1 MNRGRRITGGGS
13 RAAGVG
19 TRAAG
24 LKTRIPVS
32 GQKTVINQAFT
43 KKSAARPRAL
53 AAQARA
59 MFFTNNHVKNDMSVS
74 RETLPIFCAV
84 VRGLL
89 TA

>member
-1 MNRGRRITGGGS
+1 MKRGQLASERGRRASERGRRAVVGS
-13 RAAGVG
+13 
-19 TRAAG
+19 
-24 LKTRIPVS
+24 LLIS
-32 GQKTVINQAFT
+32 GQKRRKTAKNP
-43 KKSAARPRAL
+43 KKKQRCPRAL

-84 VRGLL
+84 VGGLL

>member
-1 MNRGRRITGGGS
+1 
-13 RAAGVG
+13 
-19 TRAAG
+19 
-24 LKTRIPVS
+24 
-32 GQKTVINQAFT
+32 
-43 KKSAARPRAL
+43 L

-84 VRGLL
+84 VGGLL